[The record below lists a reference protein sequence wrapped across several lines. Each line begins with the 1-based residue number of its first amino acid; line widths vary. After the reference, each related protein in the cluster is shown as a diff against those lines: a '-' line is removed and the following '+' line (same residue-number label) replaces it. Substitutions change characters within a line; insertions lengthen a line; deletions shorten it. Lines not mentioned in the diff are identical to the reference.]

1 MGLSAAVAHDAGLSA
16 SGQVIQAT
24 FALEKPGDLVMPQLK
39 TAFRT
44 TSRPAQ
50 GLLDLFTFL
59 SSSLCF
65 TLYIRPSDYAC
76 EGLKH
81 VSNLLNHDTLNESR
95 QRRADGGEPPPQYSS
110 APSILVRTSSTPRSP
125 SAFSDHP
132 SLLVQETP
140 SGSPG
145 LLPISKDPKYQDELA
160 IEIGLWAARAVDAN
174 IMAYQD
180 ARIEPLI
187 AEMGRSARAGDITA
201 FIAARAR
208 CSANFFFFF
217 GDDGE
222 DARSDEYEIDQD
234 GAAQV
239 YIRDLER
246 LLAWILN
253 KSRLGDLTLWAEFM
267 KLGVAA
273 RAAVARPEVHK
284 EYNARKGFCIG
295 WAAVAIDLERRSPAL

>member
-1 MGLSAAVAHDAGLSA
+1 M
-16 SGQVIQAT
+16 
-24 FALEKPGDLVMPQLK
+24 
-39 TAFRT
+39 
-44 TSRPAQ
+44 
-50 GLLDLFTFL
+50 
-59 SSSLCF
+59 
-65 TLYIRPSDYAC
+65 
-76 EGLKH
+76 
-81 VSNLLNHDTLNESR
+81 
-95 QRRADGGEPPPQYSS
+95 
-110 APSILVRTSSTPRSP
+110 
-125 SAFSDHP
+125 
-132 SLLVQETP
+132 QETP

-174 IMAYQD
+174 IIACQD
-180 ARIEPLI
+180 ARIQPLI
-187 AEMGRSARAGDITA
+187 AEMGRCARAGDITA

-208 CSANFFFFF
+208 CSANFFFS
-217 GDDGE
+217 DDVE

-253 KSRLGDLTLWAEFM
+253 NSRLGDLTLWAEFM

-295 WAAVAIDLERRSPAL
+295 WAAVAIDMERRSPAL